1 MKITVYKQNLSR
13 EIESSRLK
21 EYLSSGWSKDVQAAD
36 VINLKPVT
44 KAKAVTEKEPG
55 NAIEIKETNDGNIN
69 RQ

>member
-1 MKITVYKQNLSR
+1 MIPSHQLAD
-13 EIESSRLK
+13 
-21 EYLSSGWSKDVQAAD
+21 YLSNGWAEQKAVD

-69 RQ
+69 R